1 MVIHVMPQLYLIS
14 PLFLGDAFVINAL
27 VHKWA
32 QEAVHVH
39 VPTLPQYVHT
49 VQCLYSDY
57 ANITVVPYLGAQKEQ
72 EYIHKH
78 NLQSINFRTL
88 YELTKMPLK
97 HHDQPVEIPVCWDRQ
112 IYEYFDVPFSRRYKD
127 FKLPTHIPNAQD
139 LFNKLNPTQAPY
151 VLWHRYSHTQIQDT
165 HVDLKS
171 WRANIGAPDRLII
184 EIETGHTPNLLD
196 YMQLIEHADEIH
208 CIPSA
213 FHCLV
218 DSVVDR
224 TKAALFYHDVKVNTL
239 MQVNSRWNA
248 WRWHSVYYEN
258 KI

>member
-57 ANITVVPYLGAQKEQ
+57 ENITVVPYLGEQNEQ
-72 EYIHKH
+72 EHISKH
-78 NLQSINFRTL
+78 NLQQINFRTL
-88 YELTKMPLK
+88 YELTKLPLK
-97 HHDQPVEIPVCWDRQ
+97 HHNQPVEIPVLWDRQ
-112 IYEYFDVPFSRRYKD
+112 IYEYFDVPFSRRYQN
-127 FKLPTHIPNAQD
+127 FRLPKHIPHAQD
-139 LFNKLNPTQAPY
+139 LFNTLNPTHEPY
-151 VLWHRYSHTQIQDT
+151 VLWHRHSHTQIHDT
-165 HVDLKS
+165 QVDLKT
-171 WRANIGAPDRLII
+171 WRAQIGAPDIKII
-184 EIETGHTPNLLD
+184 EIETGHTANLLD
-196 YMQLIEHADEIH
+196 YMQLIRHAQEIH

-218 DSVVDR
+218 DSVWDQ
-224 TKAALFYHDVKVNTL
+224 TNATLFYHDVKARTL
-239 MQVNSRWNA
+239 MQVNSRWNN
-248 WRWHSVYYEN
+248 WRWHSVYYDN

>member
-57 ANITVVPYLGAQKEQ
+57 PNITVVPYLGEQKEQ
-72 EYIHKH
+72 EYIAKH
-78 NLQSINFRTL
+78 NLQTINFRTL
-88 YELTKMPLK
+88 YELTKLPIK
-97 HHDQPVEIPVCWDRQ
+97 HHDAPVDIPVLWDRQ
-112 IYEYFDVPFSRRYKD
+112 IYEYFDVPFSRRYQN
-127 FKLPTHIPNAQD
+127 FQLPKHIPNTQN
-139 LFNKLNPTQAPY
+139 LFNTLNPTHEPY
-151 VLWHRYSHTQIQDT
+151 VLWHRYSHTQIHDT
-165 HVDLKS
+165 QVDLKA
-171 WRANIGAPDRLII
+171 WRAQIGAPDIKII
-184 EIETGHTPNLLD
+184 EIVTGHTANLLD
-196 YMQLIEHADEIH
+196 YMQLITHAQEIH

-218 DSVVDR
+218 DSVLDQ
-224 TKAALFYHDVKVNTL
+224 TNATLFYHDVKAHTL
-239 MQVNSRWNA
+239 MQVNCRWNN
-248 WRWHSVYYEN
+248 WRWHSVYYEH